1 MTNTELFANKII
13 TGERNYEAALNL
25 IIAAAQHE
33 LLIFDQD
40 FTKGEFASGKKFLLL
55 QEFLNK
61 NSNNKLTIILQNTQ
75 FFINNCPRLLALLST
90 YGHRMTVYETNETP
104 KIAKECFV
112 IADKTHYCKRFHINQ
127 ARFKY
132 ALSKEDLSKEDLE
145 AIANLLMRYD
155 ALLAE
160 TTIALSNTKLG
171 L

>member
-1 MTNTELFANKII
+1 MTNAELTANKII
-13 TGERNYEAALNL
+13 TGERNYEAALAL
-25 IIAAAQHE
+25 VIAAAQHE

-40 FTKGEFASGKKFLLL
+40 FTKGDFASNERFVLL
-55 QEFLNK
+55 QEFLSK

-75 FFINNCPRLLALLST
+75 FFINNCPRILALLST
-90 YGHRMTVYETNETP
+90 YSHRMTVYETNETA

-112 IADKTHYCKRFHINQ
+112 IADRSHYCQRFHIDQ

-132 ALSKEDLSKEDLE
+132 GLNKEDLRAEDLE
-145 AIANLLMRYD
+145 TTAGLLMRYD

-160 TTIALSNTKLG
+160 TTSALSNTKLG